1 MLAMQ
6 FPWRV
11 LCCHAAVEV
20 LTEAARLVEESRLAS
35 FAADSERLA
44 VHLEWSRLAA
54 SARQIVFVA
63 SVGNR
68 WWSWGGGLVPAG
80 AISPSFK
87 VAAA

>member
-11 LCCHAAVEV
+11 LCCRAAVEV
-20 LTEAARLVEESRLAS
+20 LTEAAGLVEESRLAS

-44 VHLEWSRLAA
+44 DQDWSRLAA

-80 AISPSFK
+80 AIPPSFK